1 MNARLDMAF
10 WLVAQV
16 VTDPVKAILGIFLL
30 AALVEALVEYLVQP
44 WVKPEHAELTP
55 AQELVRTMALRYS
68 AAVIGVV
75 LCIAYTV
82 DILAL
87 VGLFSGWPFIGC
99 VLTGLL
105 IGRGANFVNDFVERW
120 IRPMVQPK
128 AELLEVGPWD
138 SGEVEVLD
146 ARSRL

>member
-1 MNARLDMAF
+1 MNGMDMAL
-10 WLVAQV
+10 WLVAQGPV
-16 VTDPVKAILGIFLL
+16 IDPVKAILGIFLL

-44 WVKPEHAELTP
+44 WLKPEHRELTP
-55 AQELVRTMALRYS
+55 AEDLIRTMALRYS

-75 LCIAYTV
+75 LCIAYQV

-87 VGLFSGWPFIGC
+87 VGLFSGWPLIGP

-120 IRPMVQPK
+120 VRPMVQPK
-128 AELLEVGPWD
+128 GELLEVGPWD

-146 ARSRL
+146 AHPRL

>member
-1 MNARLDMAF
+1 MNGMEMGVWQA
-10 WLVAQV
+10 AQGPA
-16 VTDPVKAILGIFLL
+16 TNPALAILGIFLL

-44 WVKPEHAELTP
+44 WLKPEHRELTP
-55 AQELVRTMALRYS
+55 AQDLVRTMALRYS

-75 LCIAYTV
+75 LCIAYQV

-87 VGLFSGWPFIGC
+87 VGLFSGWPLIGP

-120 IRPMVQPK
+120 IRPMVGPPG
-128 AELLEVGPWD
+128 EPLEVGPWD

-146 ARSRL
+146 AHPRL